1 MTDYDTRNLT
11 ADEADRFTRGL
22 LLALGRQTAV
32 DQVLRVIAEQGLG
45 VFVATERPDVDA
57 AEAILAEGTPTA
69 DGGLILE
76 PSPYFMSDEEVG
88 RMHHRQASL
97 LMGVTPAD
105 RGAVLR
111 HAHFLMNVTGG
122 NLSGNIWTAIGHL
135 ATAGSAEALMEQ
147 DREDNAK
154 LMGGAMRA
162 R

>member
-1 MTDYDTRNLT
+1 MTDYDTRELT
-11 ADEADRFTRGL
+11 TEESENFLRAL
-22 LLALGRQTAV
+22 HLALGKQGLV
-32 DQVLRVIAEQGLG
+32 DTVLRTIADQGLG

-69 DGGLILE
+69 DGGLVLE
-76 PSPYFMSDEEVG
+76 PSPYFMSDEEVQ
-88 RMHHRQASL
+88 RMHYRQASV
-97 LMGVTPAD
+97 LMGVAPAD

-122 NLSGNIWTAIGHL
+122 NLSGNLWTAIGHL

-147 DREDNAK
+147 DKADNAA
-154 LMGGAMRA
+154 LMKGAMRA